1 MINVSSSTVLVAGQC
16 WFGDVRAAE
25 KLLESINANHAILT
39 DHRKMARL
47 LLRAKILPT
56 GTEIDLD
63 AVAKKIT
70 STLKDGIQLSK
81 YTKEPLAFGLY
92 FISAEFSL
100 EDKDGQMDSLEST
113 VKAIEGVGEFEVLG
127 ASRASVDVK

>member
-1 MINVSSSTVLVAGQC
+1 M
-16 WFGDVRAAE
+16 
-25 KLLESINANHAILT
+25 

-63 AVAKKIT
+63 AVAKKIS

-81 YTKEPLAFGLY
+81 YTKEPLAFGL
-92 FISAEFSL
+92 
-100 EDKDGQMDSLEST
+100 
-113 VKAIEGVGEFEVLG
+113 
-127 ASRASVDVK
+127 

>member
-1 MINVSSSTVLVAGQC
+1 MINVSNSTALAVGRY

-25 KLLESINANHAILT
+25 NLPRPTNAHPVTLT

-56 GTEIDLD
+56 GTETDLD
-63 AVAKKIT
+63 VVAKKIA

-100 EDKDGQMDSLEST
+100 EDKDGQMDSLENT

>member
-1 MINVSSSTVLVAGQC
+1 MINVSNSTALAVVQY
-16 WFGDVRAAE
+16 WFGDVKVAE
-25 KLLESINANHAILT
+25 KLLEPINANPAILM

-63 AVAKKIT
+63 AVAKKIA

-100 EDKDGQMDSLEST
+100 EDKDGQMDSLENT
-113 VKAIEGVGEFEVLG
+113 VRAIEGVGEFEVLG
-127 ASRASVDVK
+127 TSRASVDVK

>member
-1 MINVSSSTVLVAGQC
+1 MINVSNSTVLAVVLC
-16 WFGDVRAAE
+16 WFGDVKVAE
-25 KLLESINANHAILT
+25 KLLEPINANPAILM

-63 AVAKKIT
+63 AVAKKIA

-100 EDKDGQMDSLEST
+100 EDKDGQMDSVEST

-127 ASRASVDVK
+127 TSRASVDVK

>member
-1 MINVSSSTVLVAGQC
+1 MINVSNSTALAVAQY
-16 WFGDVRAAE
+16 WFGDVKVVE
-25 KLLESINANHAILT
+25 KLLEPINANPAILM

-63 AVAKKIT
+63 AVAKKIG

-100 EDKDGQMDSLEST
+100 EDKDGQMDSLENT
-113 VKAIEGVGEFEVLG
+113 VRAIEGVGEFEVLG
-127 ASRASVDVK
+127 TSRASVDVK

>member
-1 MINVSSSTVLVAGQC
+1 MAQY
-16 WFGDVRAAE
+16 WFGDVKVAE
-25 KLLESINANHAILT
+25 KLLEPINANPAILM

-56 GTEIDLD
+56 GTEVDLEM
-63 AVAKKIT
+63 VAKKIA

-100 EDKDGQMDSLEST
+100 EDKDGQMDSLENT
-113 VKAIEGVGEFEVLG
+113 VRAIEGVGEFEVLG
-127 ASRASVDVK
+127 TSRASVDVK